1 MRKVHPIVVFTLAFV
16 ALTTPAHAQSLF
28 QDEPAAPPVRAD
40 GDRSAHESIYA
51 TSLIAIKP
59 PDPREYH
66 ENDLITIEVAE
77 ISNIKRE
84 QTLDTEKKYDNDAA
98 MATLDTIRQ
107 FIELRSPLAAV
118 NPSKSNVADT
128 KAKFEGDGEY
138 ERKERITARITAR
151 VLEVKPNG
159 TLLLEAKTSI
169 QTDEETQ
176 TILLAGLCR
185 SEDVSKRNSVSSS
198 QLFDLSLNIQHSG
211 QIKKAANKGVI
222 TRALETI
229 FNF

>member
-1 MRKVHPIVVFTLAFV
+1 MRKIHPKVVFVLAFV
-16 ALTTPAHAQSLF
+16 ALGAPALAQSLF
-28 QDEPAAPPVRAD
+28 QDEPEAPPVRAD

-51 TSLIAIKP
+51 TSLYAIKP

-66 ENDLITIEVAE
+66 ENDLITIVVSE

-84 QTLDTEKKYDNDAA
+84 QTLETEKKYDNDLA
-98 MATLDTIRQ
+98 MATLTTLRQ
-107 FIELRSPLAAV
+107 FLELRSPLSAV
-118 NPSKSNVADT
+118 NPGKSNIADT
-128 KAKFEGDGEY
+128 KTKFDGEGEY

-159 TLLLEAKTSI
+159 TLLLEARTTI
-169 QTDEETQ
+169 QTDEEKQ

-185 SEDVSKRNSVSSS
+185 SEDVTSRNTINSS
-198 QLFDLSLNIQHSG
+198 QLFNLTLNIQHEG
-211 QIKKAANKGVI
+211 QIKKAAEKGLI
-222 TRALETI
+222 PRALEAI